1 VCQLLVTVCVTLSLT
16 LFALDDADPTGG
28 FYLQTLALEGPW
40 QSCGILDMV
49 AASHVVEGVIF
60 EEQGA
65 CKHINRPLL
74 HSTKTCGLS
83 ALTLTLQSIENNRM
97 SLHTPASSRISIHRL
112 FVVLL
117 TPEERERIKG
127 EKSKRERTRHTT
139 LKDRRRRP
147 EGRRGKWESIKIPYR
162 NMAYIPKSI

>member
-1 VCQLLVTVCVTLSLT
+1 MGPWVYQLLATLCVVLSLT
-16 LFALDDADPTGG
+16 LFALSGADLTGG
-28 FYLQTLALEGPW
+28 FCLRTLSFSSPW

-74 HSTKTCGLS
+74 HSTKTCGLT

-117 TPEERERIKG
+117 TLEERERIKG

-139 LKDRRRRP
+139 LKDQRRRL
-147 EGRRGKWESIKIPYR
+147 EGVG
-162 NMAYIPKSI
+162 